1 GTNRINAYTVRRV
14 TQGLA
19 NAIAE
24 LGEEAM
30 RRGVVIAYD
39 SRHLSPELAFATAAT
54 LVANGI
60 DAYLFTSLRPTPELS
75 FAVREL
81 GTIAG
86 IVLTASHNPPEYNG
100 YKVYWEDG
108 AQITP
113 ERAKQLSEHI
123 LAVQDFAEIKSLPQD
138 EVERSERLH
147 RIDRDVDDA
156 YMARLKE
163 LVLNP
168 EVIRTVS
175 DDLQIVYTPLHG
187 AGNESVQRILREV
200 GFTRVFVVPEQ
211 EQPDP
216 NFTTVKSPN
225 PEEREAF
232 TYALR
237 HAEQIGADLIIGTD
251 PDCDRVGVVVR
262 GASGEFEVLTGNQTG
277 ALLVHYLISERA
289 KRGQIP
295 AGATIIKTI
304 VTSDFG
310 RVIAARYGVD
320 TLETLTG
327 FKYIGEKMREF
338 ETTGE
343 HAFLFGYEES
353 YGYLG
358 GTFVRDKD
366 AVMTTMQICEMA
378 AFYKAQGLTLYEAL
392 QALYREFGYYKEHL
406 DSITLKGIDGW
417 AKIGAIMEQWR
428 TSGVETVGGQAVAE
442 VRDYRASTVTDR
454 SSGAVRPTGLPQENA
469 LYFRLADGSWF
480 ARRPSG
486 TEPKLKLYVAVRGE
500 TEVEADNTLQQV
512 VDDVLK
518 SI

>member
-1 GTNRINAYTVRRV
+1 MNAQTEYEHWLHHPLIDEETKRELQAIAGDQAEIEERFYRHLAFGTAGLRGVIGAGTNRINAYTVRRV

-168 EVIRTVS
+168 EVIRT
-175 DDLQIVYTPLHG
+175 
-187 AGNESVQRILREV
+187 
-200 GFTRVFVVPEQ
+200 
-211 EQPDP
+211 
-216 NFTTVKSPN
+216 
-225 PEEREAF
+225 
-232 TYALR
+232 
-237 HAEQIGADLIIGTD
+237 
-251 PDCDRVGVVVR
+251 
-262 GASGEFEVLTGNQTG
+262 
-277 ALLVHYLISERA
+277 
-289 KRGQIP
+289 
-295 AGATIIKTI
+295 
-304 VTSDFG
+304 
-310 RVIAARYGVD
+310 
-320 TLETLTG
+320 
-327 FKYIGEKMREF
+327 
-338 ETTGE
+338 
-343 HAFLFGYEES
+343 
-353 YGYLG
+353 
-358 GTFVRDKD
+358 
-366 AVMTTMQICEMA
+366 
-378 AFYKAQGLTLYEAL
+378 
-392 QALYREFGYYKEHL
+392 
-406 DSITLKGIDGW
+406 
-417 AKIGAIMEQWR
+417 
-428 TSGVETVGGQAVAE
+428 
-442 VRDYRASTVTDR
+442 
-454 SSGAVRPTGLPQENA
+454 
-469 LYFRLADGSWF
+469 
-480 ARRPSG
+480 
-486 TEPKLKLYVAVRGE
+486 
-500 TEVEADNTLQQV
+500 
-512 VDDVLK
+512 
-518 SI
+518 